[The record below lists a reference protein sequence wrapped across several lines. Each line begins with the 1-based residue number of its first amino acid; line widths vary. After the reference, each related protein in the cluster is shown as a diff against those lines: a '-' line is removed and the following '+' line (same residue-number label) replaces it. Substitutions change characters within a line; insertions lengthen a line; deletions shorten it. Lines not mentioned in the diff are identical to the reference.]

1 MDRREFVLAGMQPA
15 NRREFTP
22 VQIQK
27 MFFLIQ
33 DRARGSHDLGLAG
46 ERSHFDFV
54 PYHYGPFD
62 KEVYAQ
68 MESLRREG
76 LATIGMQEPRIRTYC
91 LTPAGQDLACSI
103 FDTLDQATQE
113 FLRDMSTWVLEQDFN
128 QIVKAVYAAYPHMA
142 VNSVLS

>member
-1 MDRREFVLAGMQPA
+1 MAW
-15 NRREFTP
+15 
-22 VQIQK
+22 
-27 MFFLIQ
+27 
-33 DRARGSHDLGLAG
+33 RASDPILT
-46 ERSHFDFV
+46 FV

-91 LTPAGQDLACSI
+91 LTPVGQDLACSI
-103 FDTLDQATQE
+103 FDTLDQSTQE